1 MKKVLAMLLA
11 VLMLASLAA
20 CGSKPETAP
29 AQTDTEAIAQTDT
42 EVIASLKTIGDLQAL
57 EGLETNQSSADEK
70 YYVEAFSLNGTFYR
84 VVAEMP
90 EGLFDTIMNLEYDD
104 SYDAK
109 YAELVSPLV
118 ITRWEN
124 LSELIPAQEELD
136 KLVGKTGE
144 ELFTD
149 GWNISSGYNLD
160 TAEFYMANGLF
171 EYVVAFDATFP
182 PNSNTDDFDEVAAI
196 APLTVKSVTFYGLG
210 NATEVE

>member
-20 CGSKPETAP
+20 CGGKPETKP
-29 AQTDTEAIAQTDT
+29 AQTGTAEI
-42 EVIASLKTIGDLQAL
+42 ESLKTIGDVLAL
-57 EGLETNQSSADEK
+57 GEPANYQSACYEDKFVYAFEKDGTYYRAIAEITQET
-70 YYVEAFSLNGTFYR
+70 
-84 VVAEMP
+84 
-90 EGLFDTIMNLEYDD
+90 FDAIMNLEYDD
-104 SYDAK
+104 TYDEK
-109 YAELVSPLV
+109 YNAIISPLE
-118 ITRWEN
+118 ITKWEN
-124 LSELIPAQEELD
+124 LGELIPAQEELD
-136 KLVGKTGE
+136 KLVGKIGE
-144 ELFTD
+144 ELFND